1 MADSK
6 NDHFKL
12 VAFQKGTV
20 LYREGDSNNGKMYVI
35 REGIVSAKRTISGKE
50 QVVFQC
56 APGDIVGEVS
66 FLTGE
71 PRTASCIVATPEA
84 RLLELTNDTFEE
96 MICDNPILALKVIRS
111 LADKLRSIERR
122 TEQA

>member
-1 MADSK
+1 MAESK
-6 NDHFKL
+6 NDLFTL
-12 VAFQKGTV
+12 VAFRKGTV
-20 LYREGDSNNGKMYVI
+20 LYKEGDANNGKMYVI
-35 REGIVSAKRTISGKE
+35 REGIVSARRTISGKE

-56 APGDIVGEVS
+56 APGDIVGELS

-71 PRTASCIVATPEA
+71 PRTATCVVATPEV
-84 RLLELTNDTFEE
+84 RLLELNNDTFEE
-96 MICDNPILALKVIRS
+96 MICENPILALKVIRS